1 MADARSDTRNW
12 FLRISSGTIFGPV
25 STQGLATWAAQGRVL
40 AGNEISTDRKQWQS
54 AESLPELDISW
65 YIEDGEGVLTGPCHR
80 SVAEKIIATGT
91 GQGDSSIIAAEDA
104 DLSRLRKT
112 AASRPGADDNGA
124 AAQPELDLESA
135 DATDAATADGDQ
147 AASWIEERE
156 GLRLRIAE
164 LESQTQ
170 NILRAAEKE
179 TRTQNRQLENAR
191 KQIATMQAEL
201 EELRLLAGDPEAPA
215 ADSAAC
221 DEKAAL
227 EEALETA
234 RQEIADLRRT
244 AERDSDTR
252 QARITELEQQLAEA
266 SDSADTLEKLRAEQE
281 RLTAALAA
289 EQSAKTELGTRL
301 AQLENADA
309 EAARL
314 REALAAEQSA
324 KAELDARLAQL
335 ENADAEAARLREAL
349 DEANE
354 ELERLRDEQ
363 AQLLSARKDI
373 EALKVRIA
381 ELVGQ
386 IAEQDATAESVEMLQ
401 TRCTTLEASLHQAQE
416 SYAELLAF
424 SNGRDQKH
432 LEEQQAAE
440 AQRGALQ
447 AQLEAAEAS
456 ISELRQQLEEV
467 AQQEPA
473 RIRELNARLR
483 DQEMLVA
490 GVLAE
495 GRQITEQLLS
505 SEREAFALLRDSSVA
520 RQTMLQAR
528 LGALKKQQGGETDD
542 VLEREAKLRSD
553 RVNSARTQEALDALL
568 QEHARHVR
576 QAESRERELINRIR
590 VLELE
595 EERLKARVADA
606 EPLFQRNQ
614 RLTEQLRDREQEL
627 AQERQQRSIEQA
639 QLEEAHQTLMAHIK
653 TARQQEEN
661 LPLGAPEGNDPG
673 APPPHA
679 FRPPPW
685 MRLRK

>member
-65 YIEDGEGVLTGPCHR
+65 YIEDGEGVLTGPFHR

-215 ADSAAC
+215 ADSAAG

-301 AQLENADA
+301 A
-309 EAARL
+309 
-314 REALAAEQSA
+314 
-324 KAELDARLAQL
+324 ELK
-335 ENADAEAARLREAL
+335 NADAEAARLREAL
-349 DEANE
+349 DEANG

-401 TRCTTLEASLHQAQE
+401 THCTTLEASLHQAQE

-447 AQLEAAEAS
+447 AQLDAAQIS

-473 RIRELNARLR
+473 RSRELNARLQ

-495 GRQITEQLLS
+495 GRQVTEQLLA

-528 LGALKKQQGGETDD
+528 LGALKKQQGGETGDIF
-542 VLEREAKLRSD
+542 EREAKLRTD
-553 RVNSARTQEALDALL
+553 RANSARTQEALDALQ

>member
-1 MADARSDTRNW
+1 MAIRRE
-12 FLRISSGTIFGPV
+12 P
-25 STQGLATWAAQGRVL
+25 
-40 AGNEISTDRKQWQS
+40 
-54 AESLPELDISW
+54 PELDISW
-65 YIEDGEGVLTGPCHR
+65 YIEDGEGVLTGPFHR

-215 ADSAAC
+215 ADSAAG

-244 AERDSDTR
+244 AERYSDTR

-301 AQLENADA
+301 A
-309 EAARL
+309 
-314 REALAAEQSA
+314 
-324 KAELDARLAQL
+324 ELK
-335 ENADAEAARLREAL
+335 NADAEAARLREAL
-349 DEANE
+349 DEAT

-401 TRCTTLEASLHQAQE
+401 THCTTLEASLHQAQE
-416 SYAELLAF
+416 LCRTAGLLQ
-424 SNGRDQKH
+424 RPRPEH

-440 AQRGALQ
+440 AQRGAQ
-447 AQLEAAEAS
+447 AQLDAAQIS

-467 AQQEPA
+467 AQ
-473 RIRELNARLR
+473 
-483 DQEMLVA
+483 
-490 GVLAE
+490 
-495 GRQITEQLLS
+495 
-505 SEREAFALLRDSSVA
+505 
-520 RQTMLQAR
+520 
-528 LGALKKQQGGETDD
+528 
-542 VLEREAKLRSD
+542 
-553 RVNSARTQEALDALL
+553 RVSAY
-568 QEHARHVR
+568 
-576 QAESRERELINRIR
+576 
-590 VLELE
+590 
-595 EERLKARVADA
+595 
-606 EPLFQRNQ
+606 P
-614 RLTEQLRDREQEL
+614 
-627 AQERQQRSIEQA
+627 
-639 QLEEAHQTLMAHIK
+639 
-653 TARQQEEN
+653 
-661 LPLGAPEGNDPG
+661 
-673 APPPHA
+673 
-679 FRPPPW
+679 
-685 MRLRK
+685 